1 MGIEQLFPVYLRR
14 PRLKEADDRADHFWE
29 FGGFECTGCHARHIR
44 AEAGSVKT
52 EASQRKVPLHPQV
65 IDEGFLGFVESI
77 KEGPLFYDRR
87 RRKPGAKKPAQ
98 KIVAKNVAAWVHRL
112 GLDVGLQHR
121 KGPSHAWRHLFR
133 TTAREL
139 GIEEEVIEAIIG
151 HAAKTVGRAGCVAC
165 DG

>member
-1 MGIEQLFPVYLRR
+1 MGIEQNFLFICAVRDLRK
-14 PRLKEADDRADHFWE
+14 PMIGPII
-29 FGGFECTGCHARHIR
+29 FGSLAASNARGAARHIR

-52 EASQRKVPLHPQV
+52 EDSQRKVPLHPQV
-65 IDEGFLGFVESI
+65 IDEGFFGFVESI

-112 GLDVGLQHR
+112 ELDVGLQHR
-121 KGPSHAWRHLFR
+121 KGPSHAWRHLFHA
-133 TTAREL
+133 TAREL